1 MFRQKT
7 RIALHEKSRPALS
20 KASQQYLPPIR

>member
-7 RIALHEKSRPALS
+7 RIALHEKSRPDLS